1 MKPQLLKVTT
11 GPTRSFSVRQDQS
24 PNINNRWH
32 FHPEVELIQF
42 HKGSGTQ
49 FVGDNIMRFGQGD
62 VVLVGANLPHYWRYD
77 EQELADNQ
85 NPQPYATVIH
95 FTKDFWGTHFLTLP
109 ETKPIKQVLDKAQ
122 RGLLLTG
129 STSELIGSKIEAVY
143 HSAGAYRLMAL
154 MDCLLAISQANEA
167 VLLSSLGFE
176 CNFADL
182 ENERI
187 NAIYDFTFKKFSQKI
202 RLDEVASIA
211 GLSSNSFCRYFKSR
225 TGKTYSQF
233 LTEIRVGH
241 ACRQL
246 IDNRRSIQQIC
257 YESGFQNATCFFE
270 KFKAVTGQSPL
281 SYQRSHRNR
290 P

>member
-1 MKPQLLKVTT
+1 MKPQLLKVST

-32 FHPEVELIQF
+32 FHSEVELIQF
-42 HKGSGTQ
+42 HKGTGTQ
-49 FVGDNIMRFGQGD
+49 FVGDNIKRFGPGD

-77 EQELADNQ
+77 EQELPDNQ
-85 NPQPYATVIH
+85 NLQPYATVIH
-95 FTKDFWGTHFLTLP
+95 FTEDFWGDRFLTLP
-109 ETKPIKQVLDKAQ
+109 ETKPIKQVLEKAK
-122 RGLLLTG
+122 RGILLTG
-129 STSELIGSKIEAVY
+129 ADRALIGSKIETLY
-143 HSAGAYRLMAL
+143 QLEGAYQLIAL
-154 MDCLLAISQANEA
+154 LDCLLAIAQAKE
-167 VLLSSLGFE
+167 VELLSSLGFE
-176 CNFADL
+176 YDFADA

-187 NAIYDFTFKKFSQKI
+187 NAIYEFTFREFKQKI
-202 RLDEVASIA
+202 RLDDVASVA
-211 GLSSNSFCRYFKSR
+211 GLSPNSFCRYFKSR
-225 TGKTYSQF
+225 TGKTYSEF

-281 SYQRSHRNR
+281 SYQRFHRNNL
-290 P
+290 

>member
-11 GPTRSFSVRQDQS
+11 GPAHSFSVRQDQL

-42 HKGSGTQ
+42 HKGTGTQ
-49 FVGDNIMRFGQGD
+49 FVGDNIMRFGPGD

-77 EQELADNQ
+77 EQEAADNQ
-85 NPQPYATVIH
+85 PTQPYATVIH
-95 FTKDFWGTHFLTLP
+95 FSKDFWGDHFLALP
-109 ETKPIKQVLDKAQ
+109 EMKPIRQVLDKAQ
-122 RGLLLTG
+122 RGILLTG
-129 STSELIGSKIEAVY
+129 AACELIGSKINTVY
-143 HSAGAYRLMAL
+143 QSSGPYQLIAL
-154 MDCLLAISQANEA
+154 LDCLVAIAHVKEA
-167 VLLSSLGFE
+167 TLLSSLGFE
-176 CNFADL
+176 CNFADA

-187 NAIYDFTFKKFSQKI
+187 NAIYDFTFREFKQKI
-202 RLDEVASIA
+202 RLDEVASVA

-246 IDNRRSIQQIC
+246 IDNRMSIQQIC

-270 KFKAVTGQSPL
+270 KFKVVTGQSPL
-281 SYQRSHRNR
+281 SYQRSYRNR
-290 P
+290 L